1 MLYIKPIKKGKFYL
15 IILYLQLAKNRK
27 ILYTMKSALQKYN
40 TSSSQLPAIK
50 SFNKKMDL
58 LRKQQHQQKVKD
70 AIKISVIHI
79 TSMYP

>member
-1 MLYIKPIKKGKFYL
+1 MSVMKISQELMLYIKPIKKGKFYL

-27 ILYTMKSALQKYN
+27 ILYTMKSTLQKYD

-58 LRKQQHQQKVKD
+58 LRKQQHQQK
-70 AIKISVIHI
+70 I
-79 TSMYP
+79 